1 MPASSIFALSPIR
14 TRDVS
19 IEISSNQLHPV
30 SPGGPR
36 GGVEFRLLNGFGSR
50 RRPPR
55 VKFRSPRG
63 FTLIELLIV
72 VAIIAILAAIAVPNF
87 LEAQMRSKVARVRG
101 DLRSLA
107 IGIEGYRVDHN
118 GYPPGLNP
126 FLPTTPPDA
135 QIETWRIT
143 TPVAFCTSVPVDGF
157 VEQPT
162 DDLFGGPF
170 GIDGKYLHYLSDP
183 TLEDETWLAFS
194 YGPSR
199 TLHMFGFHYDP
210 TNGTASEGNI
220 FRIGT
225 R

>member
-1 MPASSIFALSPIR
+1 MCG
-14 TRDVS
+14 
-19 IEISSNQLHPV
+19 QPV
-30 SPGGPR
+30 KVQSKP
-36 GGVEFRLLNGFGSR
+36 
-50 RRPPR
+50 
-55 VKFRSPRG
+55 PRG

-87 LEAQMRSKVARVRG
+87 LEAQMRSKVARARG

-118 GYPPGLNP
+118 AFPPGLNP
-126 FLPTTPPDA
+126 FLPATPPTA

-143 TPVAFCTSVPVDGF
+143 TPVAFCSSVPVDGF

-162 DDLFGGPF
+162 NDLFGGPF

-194 YGPSR
+194 YGPSGM
-199 TLHMFGFHYDP
+199 LHMFGFHYDP
-210 TNGTASEGNI
+210 SNGTVSEGNI